1 MSIGQTLSA
10 ARRQAGLT
18 VEDMSAKTRLRATV
32 VRAIEADEF
41 ALCGG
46 DFYARGHIRTLA
58 SLVGLDPA
66 PLLAEYDATVG
77 RPDDLPV
84 ASQIYETEAG
94 GRAITRKSE
103 RHAPNWGAAAM
114 AMVLL
119 VIIAIAGTQL
129 LKGGG
134 GKGAPSVPAQAQGAT
149 TTPPTSSPSPTAIA
163 STPAQTT
170 PTQAPQS
177 APPSSALAAVGV
189 SVQVKVTT
197 AKCWVLATGSTGQ
210 VLYQGVLNPGDT
222 QSFVDPQQISLKLG
236 NAPATDLT
244 VNGVNIGAPPTKNT
258 VASFHFGPGN
268 PTLAQG

>member
-1 MSIGQTLSA
+1 VSIGQTLSA

-18 VEDMSAKTRLRATV
+18 VEDISAKTRLRATV

-41 ALCGG
+41 SLCGG

-66 PLLAEYDATVG
+66 PLLAEYDATIG
-77 RPDDLPV
+77 RPDDLAI

-94 GRAITRKSE
+94 GRAITRKTE
-103 RHAPNWGAAAM
+103 RRAPNWGAAAI
-114 AMVLL
+114 AAVL
-119 VIIAIAGTQL
+119 VAVIAIAGTQL
-129 LKGGG
+129 LNH
-134 GKGAPSVPAQAQGAT
+134 GKNGAPSAPSNAQGAK
-149 TTPPTSSPSPTAIA
+149 TPTPASSPTPTTAT
-163 STPAQTT
+163 STLPATT
-170 PTQAPQS
+170 PTQSPPAT
-177 APPSSALAAVGV
+177 PPSSALAAVGV
-189 SVQVKVTT
+189 SVQVKITT

-210 VLYQGVLNPGDT
+210 VLYQGVLNPGDN

-258 VASFHFGPGN
+258 VASLHFGPGN